1 MPHFRIW
8 QQEMMWRKGR
18 DQNNDELPETFFD
31 ALGPTFIYHF
41 ANNNLG
47 DKPIL
52 SFIYSLFD

>member
-1 MPHFRIW
+1 
-8 QQEMMWRKGR
+8 MWRKGR

-52 SFIYSLFD
+52 SFSYSLFD